1 MINSEFLSNPYP
13 AYHALREAGPL
24 HWNEEFCGGAWLFTG
39 YADVAAVLRDPRFSV
54 KRAGSWANS
63 SGPGAMDEL
72 REFKRIFA
80 RSLLFVDAPQHTR
93 LRQAMNAGFKPS
105 ALQTLAPRI
114 QDLVDRLLDDILAA
128 RKAANPAAANAI
140 VFDFMRDF
148 ARPLP
153 ALVIAS
159 MLGIDSA
166 DRADFV
172 DWSDH
177 IAAFIGSPTPTLEI
191 ARRAQTG
198 LMAMNDYFRGLLQQR
213 RAAAAHRHGAHDDD
227 LVSQLIAAEAAG
239 GIITTNELLA
249 QCCTLLFAGH
259 ETTRNLL
266 GNGMLALLQRP
277 SQWQALQRDPALMAP
292 ALKELLRFDSPVQY
306 TGRRLKVDVE
316 MHGQCMKK
324 GDLVIPLIGSAN
336 RDPAKFSDPDTLDL
350 QRNQGAHLS
359 FGYGPHVCIGATLT
373 YMEAEIAF
381 RGIMQRLPQLA
392 LADAGADQAWG
403 RNAVYRALE
412 TLPLQ
417 YPSATAA
424 AAARQTEAALD
435 A

>member
-13 AYHALREAGPL
+13 TYHTMRQAGPM

-39 YADVAAVLRDPRFSV
+39 YADVASVLRDPRFSV

-63 SGPGAMDEL
+63 SGPEAMNEL

-93 LRQAMNAGFKPS
+93 LRQVMNAGFKPS
-105 ALQTLAPRI
+105 ALQELGPQI
-114 QDLVDRLLDDILAA
+114 QGIVDRLLDGVTAA
-128 RKAANPAAANAI
+128 PTAAPTTS
-140 VFDFMRDF
+140 FDFMRDF

-153 ALVIAS
+153 ALVIAM
-159 MLGIDSA
+159 MLGIGRA

-172 DWSDH
+172 DWSDD
-177 IAAFIGSPTPTLEI
+177 IAAFIGSPTPTIEI

-198 LMAMNDYFRGLLQQR
+198 LIAMNDYFRGLLQQR
-213 RAAAAHRHGAHDDD
+213 RATPAQYDSTD
-227 LVSQLIAAEAAG
+227 LVGQLITAEASG

-266 GNGMLALLQRP
+266 GNGMLALLQHP
-277 SQWQALQRDPALMAP
+277 QQWQALQQDATLMP
-292 ALKELLRFDSPVQY
+292 SALKELLRFDSPVQY

-316 MHGQCMKK
+316 MHGQVMKK
-324 GDLVIPLIGSAN
+324 GDLVIPLIGAAN
-336 RDPAKFSDPDTLDL
+336 RDPAKFTAPDTLDI

-373 YMEAEIAF
+373 YLEAEIAF
-381 RGIMQRLPQLA
+381 RSVMQRLPQLA
-392 LADAGADQAWG
+392 LTEANADMPQSWG
-403 RNAVYRALE
+403 GNAVYRALD

-417 YPSATAA
+417 FAASATESAEDILNA
-424 AAARQTEAALD
+424 
-435 A
+435 